1 MSLWGTND
9 RDDGLWCCASEDV
22 GVYKNTGQING
33 LVFLCT
39 GTEETALATTLSSA
53 TLLSQCSMTSTPTS
67 ISASASTTASTNTN
81 AFGDEDPP
89 AGVPAGAIAGGVVG
103 GVAGIALVV
112 AGIYF
117 LKKKKKGDPEKQ
129 PSTEVPV
136 QEGQQWSQQRWPNSQ
151 RRRPSELETVEPRLE
166 MTGVRST
173 YELDA
178 TEEQQGEKNVSP
190 LSPPR

>member
-22 GVYKNTGQING
+22 GVYKNTGEVNG

-39 GTEETALATTLSSA
+39 GTEVTALATTLSSA

-67 ISASASTTASTNTN
+67 TSTTASTSAN
-81 AFGDEDPP
+81 ASGEEDSP

-112 AGIYF
+112 VGIYF
-117 LKKKKKGDPEKQ
+117 LKKKKNVDPEEQ

-136 QEGQQWSQQRWPNSQ
+136 QEGQQWSQQRRTNFHG
-151 RRRPSELETVEPRLE
+151 RRPSELETVEPRLE
-166 MTGVRST
+166 MNGVKPT

-178 TEEQQGEKNVSP
+178 TEEQKRERDVSP